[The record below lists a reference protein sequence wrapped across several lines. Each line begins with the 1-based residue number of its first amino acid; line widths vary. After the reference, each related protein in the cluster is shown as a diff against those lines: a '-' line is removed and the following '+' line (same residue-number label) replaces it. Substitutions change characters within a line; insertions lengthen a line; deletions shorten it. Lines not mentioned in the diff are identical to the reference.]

1 MAKYFGYDGY
11 FLNEEEGNLQDSRF
25 RPFMSYLTS
34 KGLYTQ
40 WYTNTPGTWS
50 SSKAGLLDHG
60 RIMNSVFLNYN
71 WPGTQDRSVEAAK
84 AEGYDPY
91 QSLFFGVEANQAG
104 FNGKHRSVTESTSRG
119 GITAPRPPLHFSPPA
134 TCTSEVWLM
143 WSNPRVRTRT
153 YHSSNRIPTSGW
165 WLSVSGCTSQE

>member
-50 SSKAGLLDHG
+50 SSKASLLDHG

-71 WPGTQDRSVEAAK
+71 WPGTQARSRRPRLK
-84 AEGYDPY
+84 DTI
-91 QSLFFGVEANQAG
+91 
-104 FNGKHRSVTESTSRG
+104 HTSSC
-119 GITAPRPPLHFSPPA
+119 F
-134 TCTSEVWLM
+134 
-143 WSNPRVRTRT
+143 
-153 YHSSNRIPTSGW
+153 
-165 WLSVSGCTSQE
+165 SVSRRIRRGATASIGR